1 MSEECH
7 LRVQQYHYQHVLH
20 HSLVFCQIFLQ
31 STLHHSVFGI
41 IYFQVGYMLT
51 TSTLFEETRRV
62 LDSIKFHILF
72 HTKRRSYGGV
82 SLMERLLH
90 PELEN
95 AFSLKYTR
103 RKKRRYKQH
112 VLNVYDVYIF
122 VLISAEIG

>member
-1 MSEECH
+1 
-7 LRVQQYHYQHVLH
+7 
-20 HSLVFCQIFLQ
+20 
-31 STLHHSVFGI
+31 
-41 IYFQVGYMLT
+41 MLT
-51 TSTLFEETRRV
+51 TSTLFEKTRRM

-72 HTKRRSYGGV
+72 HTKRRSFGGV

-103 RKKRRYKQH
+103 TKKRRYKH
-112 VLNVYDVYIF
+112 VFNVYDVYIF